1 MSFDASRIV
10 FSDEELIQNLQGNNL
25 LKRKAE
31 DALFKQYNYF
41 IREGIKKYALQ
52 EDEAFDAYSD
62 TVLQAIDNIRKGH
75 FENRSALKTYLYRI
89 FINKC
94 VDLLRKKTT
103 NKSSVHQT
111 ASLSDM
117 LILIADPAKTVVQQL
132 IERTDMESLKNKLQE
147 LGENCR
153 KLLMLFADGFSDR
166 EVAVL
171 MEYKSADVVK
181 TSRLRCVDKLRLL
194 YNVKRNPDG

>member
-41 IREGIKKYALQ
+41 IREGIKKYVLQ

-62 TVLQAIDNIRKGH
+62 TVLQAIDNIRKGL

-103 NKSSVHQT
+103 NKNSVHQT

-166 EVAVL
+166 EVSVL

-181 TSRLRCVDKLRLL
+181 TSRLRCLDKLRLL

>member
-31 DALFKQYNYF
+31 DALFKQYIYF
-41 IREGIKKYALQ
+41 IKEGVKKYALQ

-62 TVLQAIDNIRKGH
+62 TILQAIDNIRKGH

-94 VDLLRKKTT
+94 VDFLRKKTT
-103 NKSSVHQT
+103 NKNSVHKT
-111 ASLSDM
+111 AFISDM

-147 LGENCR
+147 LGESCR

-166 EVAVL
+166 EVSVL

>member
-31 DALFKQYNYF
+31 DALFKQYIYF
-41 IREGIKKYALQ
+41 IKEGVKKYALQ

-62 TVLQAIDNIRKGH
+62 TILQAIDNIRKGH

-103 NKSSVHQT
+103 NKNSVHQT

-166 EVAVL
+166 EVSVL

>member
-31 DALFKQYNYF
+31 DALFKQYIYF
-41 IREGIKKYALQ
+41 IKEGVKKYALQ

-62 TVLQAIDNIRKGH
+62 TILQAIDNIRKGH

-103 NKSSVHQT
+103 NKNSVHQT

-147 LGENCR
+147 LGESCR

-166 EVAVL
+166 EVSVL

>member
-166 EVAVL
+166 EVSVL

-194 YNVKRNPDG
+194 YNVKKNPDG

>member
-31 DALFKQYNYF
+31 DALFKQYIYF
-41 IREGIKKYALQ
+41 IKEGVKKYALQ

-62 TVLQAIDNIRKGH
+62 TILQAIDNIRKGH

-94 VDLLRKKTT
+94 VDFLRKKTT
-103 NKSSVHQT
+103 NKNSVHKT
-111 ASLSDM
+111 ASIYDR

-147 LGENCR
+147 LGESCR

-166 EVAVL
+166 EVSVL

>member
-31 DALFKQYNYF
+31 DSLFKQYIYF
-41 IREGIKKYALQ
+41 IKEGVKKYALQ

-62 TVLQAIDNIRKGH
+62 TILQAIDNIRKGH

-94 VDLLRKKTT
+94 VDFLRKKTT
-103 NKSSVHQT
+103 NKNSVHKT
-111 ASLSDM
+111 ASISDM

-147 LGENCR
+147 LGESCR

-166 EVAVL
+166 EVSVL

-181 TSRLRCVDKLRLL
+181 TSRLRCLDKLRLL

>member
-31 DALFKQYNYF
+31 DALFKQYIYF
-41 IREGIKKYALQ
+41 IKEGVKKYALQ

-62 TVLQAIDNIRKGH
+62 TILQAIDNIRKGH

-103 NKSSVHQT
+103 NKNSVHQT

-147 LGENCR
+147 LGESCR

-166 EVAVL
+166 EVSVL

-181 TSRLRCVDKLRLL
+181 TSRLRCLDKLRLL
-194 YNVKRNPDG
+194 HNVKRNPDG

>member
-166 EVAVL
+166 EVSVL

-181 TSRLRCVDKLRLL
+181 TSRLRCLDKLRLL

>member
-31 DALFKQYNYF
+31 DALFKQYIYF
-41 IREGIKKYALQ
+41 IKEGVKKYALQ

-62 TVLQAIDNIRKGH
+62 TVLQAIDNIRKGL

-103 NKSSVHQT
+103 NKNSVHKT
-111 ASLSDM
+111 AFISDM

-147 LGENCR
+147 LGESCR

-166 EVAVL
+166 EVSVL

>member
-31 DALFKQYNYF
+31 DALFKQYIYF
-41 IREGIKKYALQ
+41 IKEGVKKYALQ

-94 VDLLRKKTT
+94 VDFLRKKTT
-103 NKSSVHQT
+103 NKNSVHKT
-111 ASLSDM
+111 ASISDM

-147 LGENCR
+147 LGESCR

-166 EVAVL
+166 EVSVL

>member
-31 DALFKQYNYF
+31 DALFKQYIYF
-41 IREGIKKYALQ
+41 IKEGVKKYALQ

-62 TVLQAIDNIRKGH
+62 TILQAIDNIRKGL

-103 NKSSVHQT
+103 NKNSVHQT

-166 EVAVL
+166 EVSVL

>member
-1 MSFDASRIV
+1 MSFDTSRII
-10 FSDEELIQNLQGNNL
+10 FSDEELIRNLQENNL

-31 DALFKQYNYF
+31 DALFNRHIYF

-62 TVLQAIDNIRKGH
+62 TILYAIDNIRKGH
-75 FENRSALKTYLYRI
+75 FERRSALKTYLYRI

-103 NKSSVHQT
+103 NKNSVHKI
-111 ASLSDM
+111 SSIPDM
-117 LILIADPAKTVVQQL
+117 LMLIADPAKTIVQQL
-132 IERTDMESLKNKLQE
+132 IEATDMDALKNKLQQ

-153 KLLMLFADGFSDR
+153 RLLTLFADGYSDK
-166 EVAVL
+166 EVSVL
-171 MEYKSADVVK
+171 MEYRSADVVK
-181 TSRLRCVDKLRLL
+181 TSRLRCIDKLRLL
-194 YNVKRNPDG
+194 YNVK

>member
-62 TVLQAIDNIRKGH
+62 TVLQAIDNIRKGL

-103 NKSSVHQT
+103 NKNSVHQT

-166 EVAVL
+166 EVSVL

>member
-31 DALFKQYNYF
+31 DALFKQYIYF
-41 IREGIKKYALQ
+41 IKEGVKKYALQ

-62 TVLQAIDNIRKGH
+62 TILQAIDNIRKGH

-94 VDLLRKKTT
+94 VDFLRKKTT
-103 NKSSVHQT
+103 NKNSVHKT
-111 ASLSDM
+111 ASISDM

-147 LGENCR
+147 LGESCR

-166 EVAVL
+166 EVSVL
-171 MEYKSADVVK
+171 MEYKSVDVVK
-181 TSRLRCVDKLRLL
+181 TSRLRCLDKLRLL

>member
-31 DALFKQYNYF
+31 DALFKQYIYF
-41 IREGIKKYALQ
+41 IKEGVKKYALQ

-62 TVLQAIDNIRKGH
+62 TILQAIDNIRKGH

-94 VDLLRKKTT
+94 VDFLRKKTT
-103 NKSSVHQT
+103 NKNSVHKT
-111 ASLSDM
+111 AFISDM

-147 LGENCR
+147 LGESCR

-166 EVAVL
+166 EVSVL

-194 YNVKRNPDG
+194 HNVKRNPDG

>member
-31 DALFKQYNYF
+31 DALFKQYIYF
-41 IREGIKKYALQ
+41 IKEGVKKYALQ

-62 TVLQAIDNIRKGH
+62 TILQAIDNIRKGH

-94 VDLLRKKTT
+94 VDFLRKKTT
-103 NKSSVHQT
+103 NKNSVHKT
-111 ASLSDM
+111 ASISDM

-147 LGENCR
+147 LGESCR

-166 EVAVL
+166 EVSVL

-181 TSRLRCVDKLRLL
+181 TSRLRCLDKLRLL

>member
-31 DALFKQYNYF
+31 DALFKQYIYF
-41 IREGIKKYALQ
+41 IKEGVKKYALQ

-62 TVLQAIDNIRKGH
+62 TILQAIDNIRKGH

-94 VDLLRKKTT
+94 VDFLRKKTT
-103 NKSSVHQT
+103 NKNSVHKT
-111 ASLSDM
+111 ASISDM

-147 LGENCR
+147 LGESCR

-166 EVAVL
+166 EVSVL

>member
-41 IREGIKKYALQ
+41 IREGIKKYVLQ

-62 TVLQAIDNIRKGH
+62 TVLQAIDNIRKGL

-103 NKSSVHQT
+103 KKNSVHQT

-166 EVAVL
+166 EVSVL

-181 TSRLRCVDKLRLL
+181 TSRLRCLDKLRLL

>member
-103 NKSSVHQT
+103 NKNSVHQT

-166 EVAVL
+166 EVSVL

-194 YNVKRNPDG
+194 YNVKKNPDG

>member
-41 IREGIKKYALQ
+41 IREGIKKYVLQ

-103 NKSSVHQT
+103 NKNSVHQT

-166 EVAVL
+166 EVSVL